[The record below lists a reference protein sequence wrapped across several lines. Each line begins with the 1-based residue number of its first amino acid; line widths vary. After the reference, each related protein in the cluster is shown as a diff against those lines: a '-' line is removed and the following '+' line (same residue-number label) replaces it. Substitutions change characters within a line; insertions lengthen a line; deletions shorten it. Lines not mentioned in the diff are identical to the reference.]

1 MGRAMDNPDQ
11 NFAEDDREAPAPKR
25 GLFAFAAGIFR
36 TLAGVAGLAGGL
48 ALTFFKLEELAIEK
62 GWRLSIDGWRENAVQ
77 VWQRNIAQIEPDQ
90 WPSVWVILTEGL
102 VAALAISIVFSYTVN
117 NISQRISTIWQY
129 MRPVTLPSDVVRAD
143 AETRAWVNG
152 LSAEESRNQKAE
164 IARLRTDNAALQ
176 TKNNVLAQENAT
188 LRNAYQAVVEQLR
201 ANERVFTKFENFAAA
216 FQKRIANLRRKAQP
230 FMTN

>member
-1 MGRAMDNPDQ
+1 MDSPDQ
-11 NFAEDDREAPAPKR
+11 DLAERSRESPKPKR
-25 GLFAFAAGIFR
+25 GLLALVAGIVR
-36 TLAGVAGLAGGL
+36 TLGGLAGLGGGL

-62 GWRLSIDGWRENAVQ
+62 GWRFSVDGWRENVSE
-77 VWQRNIAQIEPDQ
+77 VWQLNIAQIEPDQ
-90 WPSVWVILTEGL
+90 WPSVWVILTEGF

-143 AETRAWVNG
+143 PETRDWVNG
-152 LSAEESRNQKAE
+152 LSAEESRTQKAE
-164 IARLRTDNAALQ
+164 IARLKADNAALQ
-176 TKNNVLAQENAT
+176 SRNSILSQENAT

-216 FQKRIANLRRKAQP
+216 FQKRIVNLRRKAQP
-230 FMTN
+230 FMTS

>member
-1 MGRAMDNPDQ
+1 MQNP
-11 NFAEDDREAPAPKR
+11 EEEPADGGQETAKPKR
-25 GLFAFAAGIFR
+25 GLFALVAGIIR
-36 TLAGVAGLAGGL
+36 TLGGLAGLGGGL

-62 GWRLSIDGWRENAVQ
+62 GWRFSLSGWQEDVGQ
-77 VWQRNIAQIEPDQ
+77 VWRRSVAQIGADQ

-143 AETRAWVNG
+143 AETRDWVNG
-152 LSAEESRNQKAE
+152 LSAEESRTQKAE
-164 IARLRTDNAALQ
+164 IARLKAENTALQ
-176 TKNNVLAQENAT
+176 SRNSVLSQENTT
-188 LRNAYQAVVEQLR
+188 LRSAYQAVVEQLR